1 MISMSITPEN
11 LVRHELIGLEVEIKQ
26 STNPSQKGL
35 EGRVI
40 DESFKTLEIETKT
53 GEKTIPKENTT
64 FVFTIPD
71 GSKVQVNG
79 NLLLGRPEDRIKKK
93 LSKW

>member
-1 MISMSITPEN
+1 MSITPED

-35 EGRVI
+35 KGRVI

-53 GEKTIPKENTT
+53 GEKTVPKENTI
-64 FVFTIPD
+64 FVFTIPYKT
-71 GSKVQVNG
+71 KVQVDG

-93 LSKW
+93 LPRW

>member
-1 MISMSITPEN
+1 MPITPEN

-35 EGRVI
+35 KGRVI

-53 GEKTIPKENTT
+53 GEKTVPKENTI

-71 GSKVQVNG
+71 KTKVQMEG
-79 NLLLGRPEDRIKKK
+79 KILLGRPEDRIKKK
-93 LSKW
+93 LPRW